1 MKLKQLISW
10 VLLCGLMLSSFT
22 VSTLANGLSVG
33 GGSLVPTADDFYV
46 ERGASVRT
54 EAPYGIRFTVHVSST
69 YKKMLEDAGYTVA
82 FGALIAPTEKV
93 EAATAF
99 TKEALGSGNYVDS
112 ADKSFAWAAE
122 DVDGKWQYRVAL
134 VGIPEN
140 WSSYALDFSGI
151 GYLTLSKPGEADRTY
166 YTAYR
171 KADHSRSI
179 ADVACRAYEKGI
191 DKTAVTSVLN
201 AGKAYFTATKAKT
214 VKSSP
219 STTQDIY
226 ENLTALSH
234 KAYLTA
240 LVKDGYTLYT
250 DHTLGNNVY
259 STFTKGTEIRTVLWM
274 PNEDELRVMSETTA
288 TTSLPA
294 LKAGSYEKRYDST
307 ALLQLGLN
315 AQQGVFSGMGY
326 VFRLHDGSFIVI
338 DGGYSNHVGH
348 NCDSGTTDSG
358 NAEQLYAVLRH
369 LAPDPQ
375 NITIAAWIFTHGHY
389 DHLGAFVRFNEL
401 YGNSDTVT
409 VEQFIYNRPTSDVCS
424 SLATGD
430 EDRWNRAETAIADNF
445 SEAKTVTAHP
455 GQIIYARNAKITM
468 LFTHDLHAVCQN
480 VADYDSSLYNA
491 EAEGENL
498 ESDTSTVYRYSQ
510 YNNTSLIFTVEADGV
525 KTLFPADASRDTGA
539 ILLALYDASVL
550 KSDIMQVAHHGVQQ
564 TADNIYS
571 TVAPTH
577 VLWPLSTG
585 ERSKPLPGTD
595 DFDFIQCVKATWR
608 GGINSYFF
616 ENGTLKS
623 TVYLANDDMNVLT
636 LKNGTV
642 THTFYED
649 KAAFL
654 ASNVNTTAYG
664 DIYLSAPQ
672 SWFE

>member
-10 VLLCGLMLSSFT
+10 VLLCGLMLSSLT
-22 VSTLANGLSVG
+22 VSALANGSSVG
-33 GGSLVPTADDFYV
+33 GGSLAPTADDFYV
-46 ERGASVRT
+46 ERGASIRT
-54 EAPYGIRFTVHVSST
+54 EAPYGIRFTVNVSSA
-69 YKKMLEDAGYTVA
+69 YKNMLENAGYTVTY
-82 FGALIAPTEKV
+82 GALIAPTEKV
-93 EAATAF
+93 DAATAF
-99 TKEALGSGNYVDS
+99 TKEALGNGGYVDS
-112 ADKSFAWAAE
+112 SGKPFLWSAE
-122 DVDGKWQYRVAL
+122 DVGGKWQYRVAL

-151 GYLTLSKPGEADRTY
+151 GYLTLSKQGEADKTY
-166 YTAYR
+166 YTAYS
-171 KADHSRSI
+171 KADHSRSV

-250 DHTLGNNVY
+250 DNTLGNNVY

-294 LKAGSYEKRYDST
+294 LQAGSYEKLYDST
-307 ALLQLGLN
+307 ELLQLGLN
-315 AQQGVFSGMGY
+315 AQQGVYSGMGY
-326 VFRLHDGSFIVI
+326 VFRLYGGSFIVI

-348 NCDSGTTDSG
+348 NCDSGNTDSG
-358 NAEQLYAVLRH
+358 NAEQLFEVLSH

-375 NITIAAWIFTHGHY
+375 RITIAAWIFTHGHY
-389 DHLGAFVRFNEL
+389 DHLGAFVRFSEL
-401 YGNSDTVT
+401 YADQVT
-409 VEQFIYNRPTSDVCS
+409 VEQFIYNRPTNEVCS
-424 SLATGD
+424 NLGGD
-430 EDRWNRAETAIADNF
+430 GEENRWNATETAIANKYTG
-445 SEAKTVTAHP
+445 AKTVTAHP
-455 GQIIYARNAKITM
+455 GQVIYARNAKITM
-468 LFTHDLHAVCQN
+468 LYTHDLHALCQD
-480 VADYDSSLYNA
+480 VSDYDSKLYNA
-491 EAEGENL
+491 EAETE
-498 ESDTSTVYRYSQ
+498 DIDDDASTVYRYSQ
-510 YNNTSLIFTVEADGV
+510 YNNTSLIFTVEADGI
-525 KTLFPADASRDTGA
+525 KTLFPADSSRDTGA

-571 TVAPTH
+571 TVAPTYA
-577 VLWPLSTG
+577 LWPLSTG

-595 DFDFIQCVKATWR
+595 DFDFIQCVAANWR

-623 TVYLANDDMNVLT
+623 TVYLANDDIHMLT

-649 KAAFL
+649 KADFL
-654 ASNVNTTAYG
+654 ASNENTTAYG